1 MLPFHSS
8 AVRNIIHSRISD
20 IDEIA
25 FAFLQ
30 RGDDASIMALIKMIS
45 LSEPDIA
52 PHFEVLRRLRTH
64 LAITRMLT
72 YEQKESLANRDLAFA
87 TKVERFC
94 VRIAREL
101 NAAYIRADEKF
112 QNANNVWVKNP
123 NDTGL
128 YEERKIAE
136 HEQSVIRGICATY
149 WRLLTTIFDSACPDE
164 ESFSISRDE
173 INALKK

>member
-1 MLPFHSS
+1 MLPFHSL

-30 RGDDASIMALIKMIS
+30 RGDSASIMALIKMIS

-64 LAITRMLT
+64 LSITRMLT

-101 NAAYIRADEKF
+101 NAAYIRADEKL
-112 QNANNVWVKNP
+112 QKANADWINTT
-123 NDTGL
+123 DSSL
-128 YEERKIAE
+128 YEERNNALN
-136 HEQSVIRGICATY
+136 EQSAIGGACAAY
-149 WRLLTTIFDSACPDE
+149 RDLLNIIFYGACPNE
-164 ESFSISRDE
+164 ESFDVSRDE